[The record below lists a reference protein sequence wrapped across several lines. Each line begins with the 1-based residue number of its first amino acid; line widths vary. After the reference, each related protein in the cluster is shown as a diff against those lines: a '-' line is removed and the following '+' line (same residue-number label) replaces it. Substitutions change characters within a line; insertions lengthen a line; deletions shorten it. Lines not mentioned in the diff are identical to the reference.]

1 MADENSRMKRNT
13 RKSSASPANKKSQK
27 KKAPQK
33 GSRPKRILRKT
44 LLIGSTVA
52 VIGMAAGGALFTYYA
67 VTAPKVTDA
76 ALRGTSQT
84 QLLDSEGRVFYTTG
98 NQTRQVATTSELPK
112 DLRDAVVAIEDRRF
126 YQHNGVDPRRII
138 GATFANV
145 LGSSLGLQGGS
156 TLTQQLVKLTVFS
169 TASSDQTLKRKAQEA
184 YLATKVEKE
193 YSKDDI
199 LTLYMNKVYMG
210 NGVYGMKTAAKYYY
224 GKDVSDLTTPEV
236 ALLAGLPQ
244 SPSGFDPYTNPEG
257 ATKRRNDVLR
267 AMATYGTISE
277 KEANDYMKVSVT
289 KDLTDSHPET
299 EASVENAKVSDA
311 YITSTLNELT
321 RLGYEPARDGLK
333 VKTNLNAKIQER
345 AYQVANGDQDVA
357 WPNDDVQVG
366 LTVTD
371 PKTGGVMAQIG
382 GRKSDH
388 VFGLNRATQ
397 RSRSTGSTAKP
408 IVDYGP
414 AIEYL
419 HWPTYRALDDKKYTY
434 PGTDVPVNNWD
445 HLFEGPMTMRQAL
458 ARSRNIPA
466 IETFEEVGPE
476 RSSKFLQGLGID
488 LKASDMVA
496 GNAIGIDISSEQEAA
511 AFSAFSNGGQ
521 YFKPSY
527 VVSLQDQA
535 GVTKDFTPKGTTA
548 MTSATSFMMNSMM
561 QSVISDSY
569 ASMVATPAYTQAGK
583 TGVVGYDSD
592 IQVPDGAASDA
603 WFTGFTKSATIST
616 WVGYDQPNVP
626 GHYLARGEE
635 QYLPLRTYSALMNYI
650 MSGDVLKDTDGSA
663 WEMPSTV
670 RAVTKYGKPE
680 FEVVGATFN
689 DPGLNFAPTQSS
701 SPSSSSESKS
711 SSSEDSSSSSSEE
724 QSTVKEE
731 DKKKESEARSSS
743 ASSRTTPEAPIT
755 PRQSD
760 SSTSNPTNN

>member
-1 MADENSRMKRNT
+1 MADEHSRMKRNT
-13 RKSSASPANKKSQK
+13 RKSSASTANKKSQK
-27 KKAPQK
+27 KKARQG
-33 GSRPKRILRKT
+33 GSRPKRILRNT

-52 VIGMAAGGALFTYYA
+52 VIGMAAGGAMFTYYA
-67 VTAPKVTDA
+67 ATAPQITDA

-98 NQTRQVATTSELPK
+98 NQTRQVAKTSELPK
-112 DLRDAVVAIEDRRF
+112 ELRDAVVAIEDRRF
-126 YQHNGVDPRRII
+126 YQHHGVDPRRII
-138 GATFANV
+138 GATFANII
-145 LGSSLGLQGGS
+145 GSSLGLQGGS

-169 TASSDQTLKRKAQEA
+169 TASADQTIKRKAQEA

-193 YSKDDI
+193 YSKNDI

-224 GKDVSDLTTPEV
+224 GKAVSDLTPPEI

-244 SPSGFDPYTNPEG
+244 SPSGYDPYTNPEG
-257 ATKRRNDVLR
+257 ATKRRNDVLS
-267 AMATYGTISE
+267 AMATYGTISD
-277 KEANDYMKVSVT
+277 KEAKEYMKTSVT
-289 KDLTDSHPET
+289 KGLTDSHPES

-333 VKTNLNAKIQER
+333 VKTNLNSKIQER
-345 AYQVANGDQDVA
+345 AYQITNGEEAVA

-371 PKTGGVMAQIG
+371 PKNGGVLAQIG
-382 GRKSDH
+382 GRKTDH

-397 RSRSTGSTAKP
+397 RSRSAGSTAKP

-419 HWPTYRALDDKKYTY
+419 NWPTYRALDDKKYTY

-445 HLFEGPMTMRQAL
+445 NKFEGPMTMREAL
-458 ARSRNIPA
+458 AKSRNIPA
-466 IETFEEVGPE
+466 IQTFEEVGTE
-476 RSSKFLQGLGID
+476 RSSKFLEGLGINI
-488 LKASDMVA
+488 KPADMIA

-521 YFKPSY
+521 YFKPTY
-527 VVSLQDQA
+527 VSSLQDQA
-535 GVTKDFTPKGTTA
+535 GVTKDFTPSGTTA
-548 MTSATSFMMNSMM
+548 MTSATAFMTNSMM

-569 ASMVATPAYTQAGK
+569 ANIVATSAYAQAGK
-583 TGVVGYDSD
+583 TGVVGYDTD

-626 GHYLARGEE
+626 GHYLMRGEE

-650 MSGDVLKDTDGSA
+650 MSGEVLKDTDGTP
-663 WEMPSTV
+663 WETPNSVNT
-670 RAVTKYGKPE
+670 VTKYGKTE
-680 FEVVGATFN
+680 YEVSGATFN
-689 DPGLNFAPTQSS
+689 DPGLNIGAPA
-701 SPSSSSESKS
+701 PSRPSKKSSSEKS
-711 SSSEDSSSSSSEE
+711 STSSEEESSSSSSE
-724 QSTVKEE
+724 
-731 DKKKESEARSSS
+731 KKTSVTESSSS
-743 ASSRTTPEAPIT
+743 ATSQSERKARRQAASSQPA
-755 PRQSD
+755 
-760 SSTSNPTNN
+760 

>member
-1 MADENSRMKRNT
+1 MADEHSRTKRT
-13 RKSSASPANKKSQK
+13 SKKTTASKANKKSQK
-27 KKAPQK
+27 KKAQT

-44 LLIGSTVA
+44 LLIGSTAA

-67 VTAPKVTDA
+67 VTAPQVTDA

-112 DLRDAVVAIEDRRF
+112 ALRDAVVSIEDRRF
-126 YQHNGVDPRRII
+126 YQHNGVDPKRIV
-138 GATFANV
+138 GASFANV

-169 TASSDQTLKRKAQEA
+169 TASADQTLKRKAQEA
-184 YLATKVEKE
+184 YLATKIEKE

-224 GKDVSDLTTPEV
+224 AKDVSDLTPPEI

-244 SPSGFDPYTNPEG
+244 SPSGFDPYTNPDG
-257 ATKRRNDVLR
+257 ATKRRNDVLS

-277 KEANDYMKVSVT
+277 KDAEKYKKVSVT
-289 KDLTDSHPET
+289 KGLTDSHPES

-333 VKTNLNAKIQER
+333 VQTNLNAKIQER
-345 AYQVANGDQDVA
+345 AYQVANGDADVA
-357 WPNDDVQVG
+357 WPNDDIQVG
-366 LTVTD
+366 LTVTN

-397 RSRSTGSTAKP
+397 KSRSNGSTAKP
-408 IVDYGP
+408 IVDYAP

-419 HWPTYRALDDKKYTY
+419 NWPTYRALDDKKYTY

-445 HLFEGPMTMRQAL
+445 NKFEGPMTMRDAL
-458 ARSRNIPA
+458 AKSRNIPA
-466 IETFEEVGPE
+466 IETFEEVGPDY
-476 RSSKFLQGLGID
+476 SSKFLQGLGID
-488 LKASDMVA
+488 IKSENMMA
-496 GNAIGIDISSEQEAA
+496 GNAIGIDISSEQSAA
-511 AFSAFSNGGQ
+511 AFSAFSNGGE
-521 YFKPSY
+521 YFKPTY
-527 VVSLQDQA
+527 VASLQDQA
-535 GVTKDFTPKGTTA
+535 GVTKEFTSKGTTA
-548 MTSATSFMMNSMM
+548 MTSATSFMTNSMM

-569 ASMVATPAYTQAGK
+569 ANIVATQAYSQAGK
-583 TGVVGYDSD
+583 TGVVGYDAD
-592 IQVPDGAASDA
+592 IEVPDGAASDA

-616 WVGYDQPNVP
+616 WVGYDQPNIP
-626 GHYLARGEE
+626 GHYLSRGEE

-650 MSGDVLKDTDGSA
+650 MSGDVLPETDGSQ
-663 WEMPSTV
+663 WEMPNTV
-670 RAVTKYGKPE
+670 RSVVKYGKTE
-680 FEVVGATFN
+680 YEVVGGTFN
-689 DPGLNFAPTQSS
+689 DPGLNFAPTV
-701 SPSSSSESKS
+701 SSESKS
-711 SSSEDSSSSSSEE
+711 SSSSSEDDESSSSSSEE
-724 QSTVKEE
+724 KTEV
-731 DKKKESEARSSS
+731 KKESKKESSS
-743 ASSRTTPEAPIT
+743 RVSSVAPRSTQPPVT
-755 PRQSD
+755 PRRD
-760 SSTSNPTNN
+760 DAVEDN

>member
-1 MADENSRMKRNT
+1 MADEHSRMKRNK
-13 RKSSASPANKKSQK
+13 RKGSASTANKKSQK
-27 KKAPQK
+27 KKTRQT
-33 GSRPKRILRKT
+33 GSRPKRILRST

-52 VIGMAAGGALFTYYA
+52 VIGLAAGGAMFTYYA
-67 VTAPKVTDA
+67 ATAPQVTDA

-112 DLRDAVVAIEDRRF
+112 ELRDAVVAIEDRRF
-126 YQHNGVDPRRII
+126 YQHHGVDPRRIV
-138 GATFANV
+138 GATFANII
-145 LGSSLGLQGGS
+145 GSSLGLQGGS

-169 TASSDQTLKRKAQEA
+169 TASVDQTMKRKAQEA

-193 YSKDDI
+193 YSKNDI

-224 GKDVSDLTTPEV
+224 GKDISELTTPEF

-244 SPSGFDPYTNPEG
+244 SPSGYDPYTNPDG
-257 ATKRRNDVLR
+257 ATKRRNDVLS
-267 AMATYGTISE
+267 AMAEYGTISE
-277 KEANDYMKVSVT
+277 KDAKEYQKVSVT
-289 KDLTDSHPET
+289 KGLTDSHPET

-333 VKTNLNAKIQER
+333 VQTNLNAKIQER
-345 AYQVANGDQDVA
+345 AYQVTNGEELVA

-397 RSRSTGSTAKP
+397 RSRSNGSTAKP
-408 IVDYGP
+408 IVDYAP

-419 HWPTYRALDDKKYTY
+419 NWPTYRALDDKKYTY

-445 HLFEGPMTMRQAL
+445 NKFEGPMTMRDAL
-458 ARSRNIPA
+458 AKSRNIPA
-466 IETFEEVGPE
+466 IQTFEEVGTE
-476 RSSKFLQGLGID
+476 NSSKFLAGLGID
-488 LKASDMVA
+488 IKPDEMLA
-496 GNAIGIDISSEQEAA
+496 GNAIGIDISSEQSAA

-521 YFKPSY
+521 YFKPTY
-527 VVSLQDQA
+527 VLSLQDQA
-535 GVTKDFTPKGTTA
+535 GVTKDFTPSGTTA
-548 MTSATSFMMNSMM
+548 MTDSTAFMTNSMM

-569 ASMVATPAYTQAGK
+569 ANIVATSAYTQAGK
-583 TGVVGYDSD
+583 TGVVGYDAD
-592 IQVPDGAASDA
+592 IEVPDGAASDA

-626 GHYLARGEE
+626 GHYLSRGEE
-635 QYLPLRTYSALMNYI
+635 QYLPLRTYSALMEYI

-663 WEMPSTV
+663 WESPDSV
-670 RAVTKYGKPE
+670 RSVAKYGKTE
-680 FEVVGATFN
+680 YEVVGATFT
-689 DPGLNFAPTQSS
+689 DPGLNFGPPPASS
-701 SPSSSSESKS
+701 SKKEETSET
-711 SSSEDSSSSSSEE
+711 SSSEDKDESSSSSEKE
-724 QSTVKEE
+724 SEVKEE
-731 DKKKESEARSSS
+731 SKKDEEKSSVSSVAVTSERTSRRSPATARS
-743 ASSRTTPEAPIT
+743 T
-755 PRQSD
+755 QQ
-760 SSTSNPTNN
+760 